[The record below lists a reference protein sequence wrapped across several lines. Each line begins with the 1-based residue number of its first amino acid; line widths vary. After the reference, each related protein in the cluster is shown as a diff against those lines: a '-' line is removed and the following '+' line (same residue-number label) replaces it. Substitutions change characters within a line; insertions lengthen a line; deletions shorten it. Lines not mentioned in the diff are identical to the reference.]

1 MKLKRILLF
10 LGLALL
16 VTSCGTVST
25 STVTTGDDFAAPK
38 SETTTDRRSP
48 ELKFVEDHLEPLI
61 KSASSLT
68 DSTWQY
74 NVVEP
79 LENYKA
85 GSTTADSTIS
95 DINLAIDLFNNKAA
109 ELKAFQIPDD
119 VKLNETV
126 KTYLLQMID
135 DLSKAVQGRADVA
148 SVFVEKIN
156 SGEYSSLTQEDI
168 DNLLLDSNTNLQLA
182 VANYKFILENIE

>member
-1 MKLKRILLF
+1 MKRILLF

-25 STVTTGDDFAAPK
+25 STVTTGDDLAAPK
-38 SETTTDRRSP
+38 SETATDRRSP

-79 LENYKA
+79 LENYKV

-95 DINLAIDLFNNKAA
+95 DINLAIDLFNNKVA

-119 VKLNETV
+119 VKLDETV